1 MPIVNPKSP
10 ITLTLWRQPAY
21 TRMVP
26 HKGGSTLVKS
36 QVLAALEE
44 ARGHYLSGQDLAQ
57 RLGVSRTA
65 IWKAVA
71 ALRTDGVPIEA
82 VTNRGYALSADADLL
97 HADAIT
103 ALLTPEAAK
112 ELRIEVYDRLPGT
125 NAALRARADATVPEG
140 LVLIAQAQSAG
151 RGRSGRSF
159 FSPPGGLYLSLLLRP
174 ELAARQAVFL
184 TVMAAVAAARACEA
198 VCGGTIQI
206 KWVNDLWKD
215 GKKVCGILTEASM
228 DVESGLLE
236 YAIVGL
242 GFNLLPPPDG
252 WPAELQGIA
261 GSLLDG
267 TPPSGARTRL
277 AAAFLNEFWSLYRQ
291 DRRRDYL
298 PDYRA
303 RQVLPGHLVEV
314 RPGRGTPYRATAVA
328 LDEECRLLVRPEGSQ
343 RFVALQSG
351 EVQILPAPNL

>member
-1 MPIVNPKSP
+1 MPIVNLKHP
-10 ITLTLWRQPAY
+10 ISLTFLQQPAY
-21 TRMVP
+21 TKLVP
-26 HKGGSTLVKS
+26 RKGGSALVKS

-44 ARGHYLSGQDLAQ
+44 ARGHYLSGQELAQ

-71 ALRTDGVPIEA
+71 ALRADGVPIEA

-112 ELRIEVYDRLPGT
+112 ALRIEVYDRLPGT

-261 GSLLDG
+261 GSLLD
-267 TPPSGARTRL
+267 TAPPAGARTRL
-277 AAAFLNEFWSLYRQ
+277 AAAFLNEFWSLYRHG
-291 DRRRDYL
+291 RRQDYL

-303 RQVLPGHLVEV
+303 RQVLPGQLVEV

-328 LDEECRLLVRPEGSQ
+328 LDEECRLLVRPEGSP
-343 RFVALQSG
+343 RLVALQSG
-351 EVQILPAPNL
+351 EVQILPRPTL

>member
-1 MPIVNPKSP
+1 M
-10 ITLTLWRQPAY
+10 
-21 TRMVP
+21 
-26 HKGGSTLVKS
+26 VKS
-36 QVLAALEE
+36 QVLTALEE
-44 ARGHYLSGQDLAQ
+44 ARGHYLSGQELAQ

-65 IWKAVA
+65 VWKAVA
-71 ALRTDGVPIEA
+71 SLRADGVPIQA
-82 VTNRGYALSADADLL
+82 VTNRGYTLSPDADVL
-97 HADAIT
+97 HADAIA
-103 ALLTPEAAK
+103 ALLPPDTAK
-112 ELRIEVYDRLPGT
+112 DLRIEVYDRLPGT
-125 NAALRARADATVPEG
+125 NAALRVRADATVPEG

-206 KWVNDLWKD
+206 KWVNDLWKN

-242 GFNLLPPPDG
+242 GFNLLPPPGG

-261 GSLLDG
+261 GSLFEA
-267 TPPSGARTRL
+267 TPPTGARTQL
-277 AAAFLNEFWSLYRQ
+277 AAAFLHEFWSLYRHGRPQ
-291 DRRRDYL
+291 DYL

-303 RQVLPGHLVEV
+303 RQVLPGRLVEV
-314 RPGRGTPYRATAVA
+314 RPGRGSPYRATAVA

-343 RFVALQSG
+343 HLVALQSG
-351 EVQILPAPNL
+351 EVQIVPQPNLN